1 MSNAMDFQ
9 KIRKKRQRTQMFKR
23 MGVLLGLAL
32 TLLVILSLNDM
43 LVQEGVLTRMRDF
56 FGGMG
61 GSGYPIPA
69 PGGIL
74 REVMALEGDVAVL
87 NDTNLYLYNKK
98 GKELLNLQRMNDNTI
113 ALAAGGRILTY
124 ELGGTRY
131 KIHTRQSLLLE
142 GEHEHA
148 ITAMALGERGDYA
161 VISSSKQYTAQ
172 VTAYSPRFEMAFQ
185 WSSNEMVTGVALHPK
200 GGRMAAAS
208 VSTWEGVLHS
218 SVYLFAF
225 DTDKE
230 LAKVDFT
237 DQLILWI
244 AYLGDNQIGVLT
256 DKSYHILDG
265 QGNLLAEL
273 SLTGER
279 PVALR
284 SHKGELLLLCENAE
298 ARSQTLLLVDAKGKE
313 LGRLHPG
320 QKVRDMQ
327 VGGSVYLL
335 TDEGI
340 LRCDKALSA
349 VATSPMTGVNRILL
363 ANQVLYGFTA
373 GEIRVLDSQGTAL
386 TQGTSTP

>member
-1 MSNAMDFQ
+1 MSNAMDFN
-9 KIRKKRQRTQMFKR
+9 KIRKKRKRTQLFKR

-32 TLLVILSLNDM
+32 ILLVLLSLNDM
-43 LVQEGVLTRMRDF
+43 LVQEGALTRMRDF

-69 PGGIL
+69 PGGVL
-74 REVMALEGDVAVL
+74 REVMALDGDVAVL

-98 GKELLNLQRMNDNTI
+98 GKELLNLQRMSDNTI
-113 ALAAGGRILTY
+113 ALTAGGRILTY

-142 GEHEHA
+142 GEHEHP

-161 VISSSKQYTAQ
+161 VVSSSKQYAAQ

-185 WSSNEMVTGVALHPK
+185 WSSNELVTGVALHPK
-200 GGRMAAAS
+200 GGGMAASS
-208 VSTWEGVLHS
+208 VGAWEGVLRS
-218 SVYLFAF
+218 SIYFFAF
-225 DTDKE
+225 NTDKE

-237 DQLILWI
+237 DQLILWM

-273 SLTGER
+273 SLAGER

-284 SHKGELLLLCENAE
+284 SNKGELLLLCENPE
-298 ARSQTLLLVDAKGKE
+298 ARSQTLLLVDSKGKE

-335 TDEGI
+335 TDDGI
-340 LRCDKALSA
+340 VRCDKTLSP
-349 VATSPMTGVNRILL
+349 VATSPITGVNRILL

-373 GEIRVLDSQGTAL
+373 EEIQMLDSHGTAL
-386 TQGTSTP
+386 AQDSSTP